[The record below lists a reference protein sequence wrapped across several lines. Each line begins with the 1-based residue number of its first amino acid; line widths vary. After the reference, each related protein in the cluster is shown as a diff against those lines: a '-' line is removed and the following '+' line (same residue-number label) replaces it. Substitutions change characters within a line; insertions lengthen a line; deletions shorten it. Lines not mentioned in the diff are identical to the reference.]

1 MSNIRKQHPSSTI
14 APAKA
19 SQSASPREE
28 VGQKPLPLSALDL
41 VPLVEG
47 GTSVAALRAAAELA
61 QAVDRFG
68 YTRLWYAE
76 HHNMPG
82 IATTI
87 PEILIAHVGSMTTRI
102 RLGAGGVMLP
112 NHSPLQVAESYKL
125 LEAIY
130 PGRIDLGIGRAP
142 GTDALTALA
151 LRRSRKALT
160 ADDFLEQLGE
170 LIAWDNGTFPP
181 DNPFRAVRAM
191 PDDRPLP
198 PLYLLGSSNSGA
210 ELAAEMGVAFAF
222 AGHFSP
228 DSPEVAMHAYR
239 SGFFPTGMLDKPYA
253 ILIVFVRRDV
263 TVMQSSKDCAVR
275 KGKFPLAI
283 GFDRY
288 VVAQE
293 GAQTVEL
300 ACFMG
305 RGNPL
310 PVSVSVRH
318 FGNEVRGS
326 LPVSVPWCRCNED
339 DKSGY
344 CCKCD
349 EEKREVFHK
358 APPPRCSGK
367 LKIRSPNYS
376 PSRGGFDAF
385 SRTVAP
391 RAETISR
398 TYGEQQGFRSCV

>member
-1 MSNIRKQHPSSTI
+1 MSNIRNRHPNSAIS
-14 APAKA
+14 PANA

-28 VGQKPLPLSALDL
+28 ADRKPLPLSALDL

-47 GTSVAALRAAAELA
+47 GTSVAALRAAAQLA

-170 LIAWDNGTFPP
+170 LIAWGSGTFPP

-198 PLYLLGSSNSGA
+198 PLYLLGSSTSGA

-239 SGFFPTGMLDKPYA
+239 SRFFPNGMLDKPYA
-253 ILIVFVRRDV
+253 ILALSVFCADTEEAAERMASSMLLSFALLRTGHPGRLPSPEEAMAHAYTPEEGKIVAFF
-263 TVMQSSKDCAVR
+263 K
-275 KGKFPLAI
+275 
-283 GFDRY
+283 
-288 VVAQE
+288 
-293 GAQTVEL
+293 
-300 ACFMG
+300 
-305 RGNPL
+305 
-310 PVSVSVRH
+310 
-318 FGNEVRGS
+318 
-326 LPVSVPWCRCNED
+326 
-339 DKSGY
+339 
-344 CCKCD
+344 
-349 EEKREVFHK
+349 
-358 APPPRCSGK
+358 
-367 LKIRSPNYS
+367 KIRIIGTPEKVRARIQEIAMRSQADEVMIATHAYDPAARIRSYELIAQ
-376 PSRGGFDAF
+376 AF
-385 SRTVAP
+385 NLPDFKSARTERNRV
-391 RAETISR
+391 ETKE
-398 TYGEQQGFRSCV
+398 GVFRSGAA

>member
-1 MSNIRKQHPSSTI
+1 MSNIRKQHPNSAS
-14 APAKA
+14 APANP
-19 SQSASPREE
+19 SQSGSPREA
-28 VGQKPLPLSALDL
+28 VDRKPLPLSALDL

-47 GTSVAALRAAAELA
+47 GTSVAALQAAAELA

-87 PEILIAHVGSMTTRI
+87 PEILIAHVGSLTTRI

-112 NHSPLQVAESYKL
+112 NHSALQVAESYKL

-170 LIAWDNGTFPP
+170 LIAWGSGTFPP

-198 PLYLLGSSNSGA
+198 PLYLLGSSNDGA
-210 ELAAEMGVAFAF
+210 RLAAEMGVAFAF

-239 SGFFPTGMLDKPYA
+239 SGFFPNGMLDKPYA
-253 ILIVFVRRDV
+253 ILALSVFCADTDEAAER
-263 TVMQSSKDCAVR
+263 MASSMLLSFAR
-275 KGKFPLAI
+275 LRTGHP
-283 GFDRY
+283 
-288 VVAQE
+288 
-293 GAQTVEL
+293 
-300 ACFMG
+300 G
-305 RGNPL
+305 RL
-310 PVSVSVRH
+310 PSPEEALSHVYS
-318 FGNEVRGS
+318 
-326 LPVSVPWCRCNED
+326 P
-339 DKSGY
+339 
-344 CCKCD
+344 D
-349 EEKREVFHK
+349 EEKIVAFFK
-358 APPPRCSGK
+358 
-367 LKIRSPNYS
+367 KIRIVGTPEKVRARIQKLATRSQADEVMIATHAYDPAARIRSYELVAQA
-376 PSRGGFDAF
+376 FDLPEF
-385 SRTVAP
+385 
-391 RAETISR
+391 RAVKRQMAER
-398 TYGEQQGFRSCV
+398 